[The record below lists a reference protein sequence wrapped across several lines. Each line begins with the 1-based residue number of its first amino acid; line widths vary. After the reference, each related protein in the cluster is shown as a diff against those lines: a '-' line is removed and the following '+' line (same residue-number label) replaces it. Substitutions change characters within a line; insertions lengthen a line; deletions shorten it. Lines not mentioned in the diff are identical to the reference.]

1 MEEKLFV
8 VGIISGIYLFF
19 TEYFKEKKKFDSYQ
33 FSIRWHQIFLAMA
46 GFIIGFLLTVIIDNQ
61 RGEVVTAQFITLKQF
76 IFSSL
81 FAVIG
86 YCYPITPFFTPNMNK
101 DQKTGLPMMIKKDRE
116 WGDTFFTA
124 FIFASIVMYCFLQA
138 FKIPSGSM
146 RYTLIEG
153 DHLFVNKMKYGIRI
167 PFTNKKV
174 FSFKKVERGDIVVFR
189 FPSENPNEYH
199 CGGSQ
204 YGKDFVK
211 RVIGL
216 PGETIEIRNGIPF
229 INGIAIGQ
237 EPYATYS
244 DPKRIPGVR
253 DKNIDKKFIQEI
265 WEKRQSGKYFS
276 ELVRDNFGPVV
287 VPPKSYFVLGDN
299 RDRSCDSRYWGP
311 VPEEYIKGT
320 PLVIYWPPKRVRF
333 FK

>member
-19 TEYFKEKKKFDSYQ
+19 TEYFKERKKFDSES
-33 FSIRWHQIFLAMA
+33 FSLKWHRVFLAMA

-61 RGEVVTAQFITLKQF
+61 SGEVVTATFITLKQF
-76 IFSSL
+76 IFSVL
-81 FAVIG
+81 FAIIG
-86 YCYPITPFFTPNMNK
+86 FFYPLTPFFVPNTNK
-101 DQKTGLPMMIKKDRE
+101 DIKTGLPIMIKKDRE

-124 FIFASIVMYCFLQA
+124 FILASIVMYCFIQA

-146 RYTLIEG
+146 RYTLLEG
-153 DHLFVNKMKYGIRI
+153 DHLFVNKMRYGIKI
-167 PFTNKKV
+167 PFTDKKILN
-174 FSFKKVERGDIVVFR
+174 FKKIQRGDIVVFR
-189 FPSENPNEYH
+189 FPSENPEEYH

-229 INGIAIGQ
+229 INGIAIG
-237 EPYATYS
+237 EEKYATYS
-244 DPKRIPGVR
+244 DPRRIPWLGK
-253 DKNIDKKFIQEI
+253 DIDKKIIQEI

-276 ELVRDNFGPVV
+276 EFVRDNFGPVI
-287 VPPKSYFVLGDN
+287 VPPQTYFVMGDN

-311 VPEEYIKGT
+311 VPEKYIKGS
-320 PLVIYWPPKRVRF
+320 PLFIYWPPKRVGF
-333 FK
+333 VK

>member
-8 VGIISGIYLFF
+8 VGMISGIYLFL
-19 TEYFKEKKKFDSYQ
+19 TEIFKEKKRFDSER
-33 FSIRWHQIFLAMA
+33 FSVKWHQVFLAMA

-61 RGEVVTAQFITLKQF
+61 TGQVVTAQFITLKQF
-76 IFSSL
+76 VFAML

-86 YCYPITPFFTPNMNK
+86 YLYPLTPFFTPNLAK
-101 DQKTGLPMMIKKDRE
+101 DQKTSLPMMIKKDRE

-124 FIFASIVMYCFLQA
+124 FILAAIVMYCFVQA

-146 RYTLIEG
+146 RYTLLEG
-153 DHLFVNKMKYGIRI
+153 DHLFVNKMRYGIRI
-167 PFTNKKV
+167 PFTDKRILKL
-174 FSFKKVERGDIVVFR
+174 KEIERGDIVVFR
-189 FPSENPNEYH
+189 FPSENPDEYH

-229 INGIAIGQ
+229 INGIAIG
-237 EPYATYS
+237 EEKYATYL
-244 DPKRIPGVR
+244 DPQRIPKATK
-253 DKNIDKKFIQEI
+253 DIDKKIIQEI

-276 ELVRDNFGPVV
+276 EFVRDNFGPVV
-287 VPPKSYFVLGDN
+287 VPAKSYFVLGDN

-311 VPEEYIKGT
+311 VPERYIKGS
-320 PLVIYWPPKRVRF
+320 PLFIYWPPKRVGF
-333 FK
+333 VK